1 VHPRA
6 YIKVLAFQEGTM
18 PKTKPFQFSETDD
31 LLDIRYDNVFKAVFT
46 RNSRPSRGALS
57 AMLSAFIGRNVKAL
71 AITAN
76 EPPQDDTGNRCI
88 RFDINCKAQTG
99 ELINVE
105 MSMNPSNCE
114 PVRLEYYAGKLFTSQ
129 EIKGTGK
136 DYSNLAET
144 YQIAILAKRRF
155 FRDMGIVHT
164 FIYYD
169 PVYKAPLNGKTR
181 IITVELVKAK
191 QCIGKPAAQMP
202 AHEAWAA
209 FLQYLTNGEKREKIN
224 EILWEEGGI
233 AMAGKVLVTISRDEA
248 ERWRLTSEL
257 KYVLDKQSMRVSARR
272 EGFKKGMKEGRKSG
286 LAEGQSQG
294 LADGLVQGKQE
305 RTYEIARNLKAGGM
319 LPGDIARFTGLSL
332 EEIANI

>member
-1 VHPRA
+1 
-6 YIKVLAFQEGTM
+6 M

-57 AMLSAFIGRNVKAL
+57 AMLSAFIGRAVKAL
-71 AITAN
+71 TITAN
-76 EPPQDDTGNRCI
+76 EPPQDDTRNRCI

-99 ELINVE
+99 ELVNVE
-105 MSMNPSNCE
+105 MSMNPDRYE
-114 PVRLEYYAGKLFTSQ
+114 PVRLEYHTGKLFTSQ

-155 FRDMGIVHT
+155 FRDAGIVHT
-164 FIYYD
+164 FVYYD
-169 PVYKAPLNGKTR
+169 PTYEVPLNGKTR

-191 QCIGKPAAQMP
+191 QCIGKPAAEMP

-209 FLQYLTNGEKREKIN
+209 FLQYLTNGEKRGKIN
-224 EILWEEGGI
+224 EILLEEGGI

-248 ERWRLTSEL
+248 ERWRLNSEL

-286 LAEGQSQG
+286 LAERPQWLAEGLSQ
-294 LADGLVQGKQE
+294 GLVQGEQKKA
-305 RTYEIARNLKAGGM
+305 YEIARNLKAGGM
-319 LPGDIARFTGLSL
+319 APGDIVRFTGLSL
-332 EEIANI
+332 EEIDTI